1 MTINN
6 EHTIN
11 ELLAEQAKESDRL
24 QLMKERKPLDFTG
37 INDEVGSDENNGVDL
52 NDSST
57 WKLL

>member
-11 ELLAEQAKESDRL
+11 ALLAEQAKEDDRL
-24 QLMKERKPLDFTG
+24 QLMKERKPLEFKDL
-37 INDEVGSDENNGVDL
+37 NDSGGDSNVGVDL